1 MAQKQD
7 DCSENMKKYSIS
19 LTVHLQSNCTWKQR
33 WEGQTTAQWEG
44 DSTDRARF
52 WRLEWPSTHQCNIQK
67 LPFWDFMD
75 GMKLS
80 PRGQFIWS
88 VCIYFFLGI
97 FFPDRFF
104 FPSPL
109 IPSFWGGGAP
119 TYPPTYLPPTFLPLP
134 ADYSPP
140 TSFCS
145 HLHR

>member
-88 VCIYFFLGI
+88 VCIYFFWA
-97 FFPDRFF
+97 FFSLTPD
-104 FPSPL
+104 PK
-109 IPSFWGGGAP
+109 FWGGGGSS
-119 TYPPTYLPPTFLPLP
+119 YLPPNLPTTHLPPSSCRPLP
-134 ADYSPP
+134 NHLLLLSPP
-140 TSFCS
+140 S
-145 HLHR
+145 LELAN